1 MRGTGPRL
9 HAKLERLRRLMEQ
22 GYDLAEVD
30 SDHGVVEAT
39 FRRRGLVVKVTF
51 APHEAEAILLARL
64 KRA

>member
-1 MRGTGPRL
+1 MGRIL
-9 HAKLERLRRLMEQ
+9 HAKLERVRRLIDE
-22 GYDLAEVD
+22 GYDLDEVD

-64 KRA
+64 KR